1 MPWDFLCQ
9 LLSKDSIGDN
19 LHIYA
24 FGSVCRGEIDSRSD
38 IDLLAVVE
46 GYDDRFDS
54 SIYSIYSY
62 KRLKELWKEGNP
74 FAWHLATEARIIF
87 SSNGDDILC
96 QLGLPAAYKKCNE
109 DCRKFYNLYC
119 KAMESISNGSNSLVF
134 ELSSIFLAI
143 RNFAT
148 CFLLG
153 KKQIRN
159 FSRRSA
165 LQMDEQS
172 IKIHPETFKLLERAR
187 ILSIR
192 GTGVIIKQDEIKS
205 SLEDIYYIKA
215 WMTDLLNEVENNG

>member
-1 MPWDFLCQ
+1 MVELA
-9 LLSKDSIGDN
+9 IGT
-19 LHIYA
+19 YPP
-24 FGSVCRGEIDSRSD
+24 G
-38 IDLLAVVE
+38 VE

-62 KRLKELWKEGNP
+62 KRLAELWKEGNP
-74 FAWHLATEARIIF
+74 FAWHLASEARIIF
-87 SSNGDDILC
+87 SSNGEDFLS
-96 QLGLPAAYKKCNE
+96 QLGLPSAYQKCKE

-119 KAMESISNGSNSLVF
+119 KAIESIFCGSSSLVF

-153 KKQIRN
+153 TRQIRN

-165 LQMDEQS
+165 LQMDGQS
-172 IKIHPETFKLLERAR
+172 IKIHPDTFKLLERAR

-192 GTGVIIKQDEIKS
+192 GTGAIINQDDLKS
-205 SLEDIYYIKA
+205 SLEDIYSIKT
-215 WMTDLLNEVENNG
+215 WMMSLLNEVENNG

>member
-1 MPWDFLCQ
+1 
-9 LLSKDSIGDN
+9 

-24 FGSVCRGEIDSRSD
+24 FGSVCRGEIDSQSD
-38 IDLLAVVE
+38 IDLLAVVD

-62 KRLKELWKEGNP
+62 KRLTELWEEGNP
-74 FAWHLATEARIIF
+74 FAWHLASEARIIF
-87 SSNGDDILC
+87 SSNGEDFLS
-96 QLGLPAAYKKCNE
+96 QLGLPGAYQKCKE
-109 DCRKFYNLYC
+109 DCQKFYSLYC
-119 KAMESISNGSNSLVF
+119 KAIESISCGSSSLVF

-153 KKQIRN
+153 TRQIRN

-165 LQMDEQS
+165 LQMDGQS
-172 IKIHPETFKLLERAR
+172 LKIHPDTFKLLERAR

-192 GTGVIIKQDEIKS
+192 GAGPIINKDDLNS
-205 SLEDIYYIKA
+205 SLEDIYSIKI
-215 WMTDLLNEVENNG
+215 WMTSLLNEVENNG

>member
-1 MPWDFLCQ
+1 M
-9 LLSKDSIGDN
+9 
-19 LHIYA
+19 HIYA
-24 FGSVCRGEIDSRSD
+24 FGSVCRGEIDSWSD

-46 GYDDRFDS
+46 DYDDRFDS

-62 KRLKELWKEGNP
+62 KRLEGLWKEGNP
-74 FAWHLATEARIIF
+74 FAWHLAAEARIIF
-87 SSNGDDILC
+87 SSNGKDFLS
-96 QLGLPAAYKKCNE
+96 QLGLPAVYKNCKE

-119 KAMESISNGSNSLVF
+119 KAIESISYGSSSLVF

-172 IKIHPETFKLLERAR
+172 IKIHSDTFKLLERAR

-192 GTGVIIKQDEIKS
+192 GAGVIIKQDELKS
-205 SLEDIYYIKA
+205 SLEDIYSIKT
-215 WMTDLLNEVENNG
+215 WMTDLFNEVENNG

>member
-1 MPWDFLCQ
+1 
-9 LLSKDSIGDN
+9 

-24 FGSVCRGEIDSRSD
+24 FGSVCRGEIDSQSD
-38 IDLLAVVE
+38 IDLLAVVD

-62 KRLKELWKEGNP
+62 KRLAELWEEGNP
-74 FAWHLATEARIIF
+74 FAWHLASEARIIF
-87 SSNGDDILC
+87 SSNGEDFLS
-96 QLGLPAAYKKCNE
+96 QLGLPGAYQKCKE
-109 DCRKFYNLYC
+109 DCQKFYSLYC
-119 KAMESISNGSNSLVF
+119 KAIESISCGSSSLVF

-153 KKQIRN
+153 TRQIRN

-165 LQMDEQS
+165 LQMDGQS
-172 IKIHPETFKLLERAR
+172 LKIHPDTFKLLERAR

-192 GTGVIIKQDEIKS
+192 GAGPIINKDDLNS
-205 SLEDIYYIKA
+205 SLEDIYSIKI
-215 WMTDLLNEVENNG
+215 WMTSLLNEVENNG

>member
-1 MPWDFLCQ
+1 M
-9 LLSKDSIGDN
+9 
-19 LHIYA
+19 HIYA

-62 KRLKELWKEGNP
+62 KRLAELWKEGNP
-74 FAWHLATEARIIF
+74 FAWHLASEARIIF
-87 SSNGDDILC
+87 SSNGEDFLS
-96 QLGLPAAYKKCNE
+96 QLGLPAPYKKCKE

-119 KAMESISNGSNSLVF
+119 KAIESISNGSSSLVF

-153 KKQIRN
+153 KRQIRN
-159 FSRRSA
+159 FSRQSA

-172 IKIHPETFKLLERAR
+172 IKIHPDTFKLLERAR

-192 GTGVIIKQDEIKS
+192 GTGAIINRNEIKS
-205 SLEDIYYIKA
+205 SLKDIYSIKT
-215 WMTDLLNEVENNG
+215 WMTDLLVEVEGNG